1 MPAGPD
7 FSHGIDPCRLAAYSL
22 TIGGVPCFRTVTATD
37 ANRPRPRTAEHSMNN
52 LSRRTP
58 ASLAVTLI
66 SILSLFG
73 TAASE
78 AVEPV
83 IDSPI
88 GNGRQGFGGDGGPA
102 KAAKLDQPFDV
113 TIDSDGRILFSD
125 TFNHRIRRFDPKTG
139 TVETIAGSGRKGF
152 SGDGGPALKAE
163 LDEPYGIKLD
173 GDGKLFIVDR
183 LNFRIRRVN
192 LATGV
197 MDTVAGTG
205 EPKYSG
211 DGGPANEAG
220 LVEPNGIALGPG
232 PGGPKSKLYIAD
244 VRGHRIRVV
253 DLPSGKI
260 DTFAGDGTGKREGDG
275 GPAVKARLFGARAVA
290 VGPDGDVF
298 ILEREG
304 HSLRKVEA
312 DTGIITTIAGT
323 GAKGDSGDGGPATKA
338 TFNGP
343 KEMCVAPDGSAV
355 YVVDT
360 ENQKIRR
367 VDLKSGVIT
376 TVAGNGERGPGG
388 DGGPATRAQLD
399 RPHGV
404 AVDAKGTFWIGD
416 TNNHRIRR
424 VISPQP

>member
-1 MPAGPD
+1 MNDMNPWILRRR
-7 FSHGIDPCRLAAYSL
+7 SSL
-22 TIGGVPCFRTVTATD
+22 QVILIG
-37 ANRPRPRTAEHSMNN
+37 
-52 LSRRTP
+52 
-58 ASLAVTLI
+58 
-66 SILSLFG
+66 ILSLIG
-73 TAASE
+73 IAATE
-78 AVEPV
+78 AAEPV

-102 KAAKLDQPFDV
+102 RQATLDQPFDV
-113 TIDSDGRILFSD
+113 TIDAEGRILFSD
-125 TFNHRIRRFDPKTG
+125 TFNHRIRCFDPKTG

-152 SGDGGPALKAE
+152 SGDGGPALKAD

-173 GDGKLFIVDR
+173 DAGNLFIVDR
-183 LNFRIRRVN
+183 LNFRVRRVN

-197 MDTVAGTG
+197 IDTVAGTG

-211 DGGPANEAG
+211 DGGPANRAG

-253 DLPSGKI
+253 DLPGGTI
-260 DTFAGDGTGKREGDG
+260 TTFAGDGTGKREGDG
-275 GPAVKARLFGARAVA
+275 GPVARARLFGARAVA
-290 VGPDGDVF
+290 VGPNGDVF

-304 HSLRKVEA
+304 HSLRKVESG
-312 DTGIITTIAGT
+312 TGIITTIAGT
-323 GAKGDSGDGGPATKA
+323 GAKGDSGDGGPATQA

-343 KEMCVAPDGSAV
+343 KELCVAPDGSAV

-367 VDLKSGVIT
+367 VDLKSGIIT
-376 TVAGNGERGPGG
+376 TVAGNGERAGCG

-404 AVDAKGTFWIGD
+404 AVDSEGTFWIGD